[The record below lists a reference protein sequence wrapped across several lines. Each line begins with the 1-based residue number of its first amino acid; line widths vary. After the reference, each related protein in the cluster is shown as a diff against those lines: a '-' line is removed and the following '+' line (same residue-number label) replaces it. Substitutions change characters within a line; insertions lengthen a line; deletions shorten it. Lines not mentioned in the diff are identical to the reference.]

1 MKYKL
6 VLTNGNAV
14 IVESENT
21 LEEFIDDVC
30 MCELL
35 KDEKSGRVF
44 FTKFIVWIEEQSN
57 E

>member
-21 LEEFIDDVC
+21 LEEMANDVC
-30 MCELL
+30 EC
-35 KDEKSGRVF
+35 KWIRDKKSGRLF
-44 FTKFIVWIEEQSN
+44 FSRFIVWIEEQSN

>member
-21 LEEFIDDVC
+21 LEEMASDA
-30 MCELL
+30 CECTWIRD
-35 KDEKSGRVF
+35 KKSGRLF
-44 FTKFIVWIEEQSN
+44 FSRFIVWIEEQSN